1 MSYLKVRRPRPAS
14 RCLEVTVIF
23 SEEFVWKIINA
34 RNFEKKMSRLEELVK
49 KFEEH
54 NIGVVPAYSE
64 DDSGDGEPPQ
74 EKLPDE
80 ISRRMEQAMFL

>member
-1 MSYLKVRRPRPAS
+1 M
-14 RCLEVTVIF
+14 TVIF

>member
-1 MSYLKVRRPRPAS
+1 LA
-14 RCLEVTVIF
+14 VIF
-23 SEEFVWKIINA
+23 SEEFVWRIISS

-54 NIGVVPAYSE
+54 DIGVVPAYSE
-64 DDSGDGEPPQ
+64 DEGAEGEAPS

-80 ISRRMEQAMFL
+80 LSKRMEQAMFL